1 MKTST
6 FLITMFVGFF
16 ITSVT
21 AQETIWLDAN
31 WQKTTQ
37 DKATFYRPAPQKKD
51 NGYWIV
57 DYYKD
62 GTKQMEGFSKS
73 HIYDD
78 EKFEGLVKYYFP
90 TGKLSHELNFS
101 DGKLDGDRKEYYES
115 GELKEHAK
123 YVEGKRDGP
132 FKAYY
137 KNGKIQ
143 TRGKYRDGEKVGVW
157 KTFYKNVY
165 K

>member
-37 DKATFYRPAPQKKD
+37 DKASFYRPAPQQKD
-51 NGYWIV
+51 NGFWIV
-57 DYYKD
+57 DYYKN
-62 GTKQMEGFSKS
+62 GSKQMEGFSTTNT
-73 HIYDD
+73 YDN
-78 EKFEGLVKYYFP
+78 EQFEGLVKYYSAN
-90 TGKLSHELNFS
+90 GKLTHELNFFN
-101 DGKLDGDRKEYYES
+101 GKLEGSRKEYHDS

-123 YVEGKRDGP
+123 YKDGKRDGV
-132 FKAYY
+132 FKSYY
-137 KNGKIQ
+137 KNGKIESK
-143 TRGKYRDGEKVGVW
+143 GKYREGEKVGVW
-157 KTFYKNVY
+157 KTFYKNDY
-165 K
+165 